1 MIAGMAASTRVRS
14 DFAKARKSMPSTR
27 SSLKARIN
35 NRLVLHLR
43 AVPFRLRNERP
54 MVSFTFD
61 DAPVSAATTG
71 AAMLEEFDARGTFY
85 VAGSLAGTR
94 SDKWTTAGADHIVD
108 LHRRGHEIACHT
120 FSHKRATELNA
131 ATMAAEIAKN
141 RRYLLALD
149 ASIRIENFA
158 YPYGAG
164 SVLRKGQL
172 GKAFR
177 SSRGILP
184 GINRGTVDLQY
195 LRAMPLIDELIDHD
209 GIDRALDEAI
219 DSNGWLIFYS
229 HDVEPEPSPFGCSP
243 SLLRYALEAASRR
256 QIPKLSVADALRLAG
271 A

>member
-1 MIAGMAASTRVRS
+1 
-14 DFAKARKSMPSTR
+14 
-27 SSLKARIN
+27 
-35 NRLVLHLR
+35 
-43 AVPFRLRNERP
+43 

-71 AAMLEEFDARGTFY
+71 AAMLEEHDARGTFY
-85 VAGSLAGTR
+85 VAGGIADT
-94 SDKWTTAGADHIVD
+94 WTGNWTATGPGHIID

-120 FSHKRATELNA
+120 FSHKRATDLNA

-164 SVLRKGQL
+164 SVWRKGQL
-172 GKAFR
+172 AQAFR

-184 GINRGTVDLQY
+184 GINCGTVDLQY
-195 LRAMPLIDELIDHD
+195 LRATPLIDELIDRN
-209 GIDRALDEAI
+209 GIDRALDQAI

-243 SLLRYALEAASRR
+243 PLLRYALEAASRR
-256 QIPKLSVADALRLAG
+256 KIASLSVADALHQAG
-271 A
+271 V

>member
-1 MIAGMAASTRVRS
+1 MIDEMAAPGRARS
-14 DFAKARKSMPSTR
+14 DFAKAHESVPSTW

-35 NRLVLHLR
+35 NQLVRYLC
-43 AVPFRLRNERP
+43 AVPFRLRNEHP

-71 AAMLEEFDARGTFY
+71 AAMLEEYDARGTFY
-85 VAGSLAGTR
+85 VAGSLADTWSGNR
-94 SDKWTTAGADHIVD
+94 TATGPDHIVD
-108 LHRRGHEIACHT
+108 LHRRGHEIGCHT
-120 FSHKRATELNA
+120 FSHKRATELSA
-131 ATMAAEIAKN
+131 AMMAAEIAKN

-164 SVLRKGQL
+164 SVLRKRQL

-184 GINRGTVDLQY
+184 GINRGSVDLQY
-195 LRAMPLIDELIDHD
+195 LRAMPLIDDLIDHD
-209 GIDRALDEAI
+209 GIDRALDESI

-229 HDVEPEPSPFGCSP
+229 HDVEPDPSPFGCSP
-243 SLLRYALEAASRR
+243 SLLRYALKEASRR
-256 QIPKLSVADALRLAG
+256 QIPKLSVVDALRLAG